1 MNWMTQIEAQM
12 DSGLQ
17 VSKKRYSDTF
27 VPTHGTKNGYDW
39 HRRGAIEAPC
49 TPCRD
54 AMKAWWVRER
64 TTKIRSKG
72 KRAME
77 YGAKHIPY
85 ELYEVLSTYG
95 TICHICQEP
104 IDMTAPRR
112 VGSDGWEQGLHLDHL
127 IPLSKGGE
135 DTIENIRPTHGQC
148 NLIKHTTI
156 LEQK

>member
-1 MNWMTQIEAQM
+1 MNWMIQIEAQV
-12 DSGLQ
+12 DSDLQ

-27 VPTHGTKNGYDW
+27 VPQHGTKNGYDW
-39 HRRGAIEAPC
+39 HRRGPIETPC

-64 TTKIRSKG
+64 IIKIRNKG
-72 KRAME
+72 KRARE

-85 ELYEVLSTYG
+85 ELNEVLNTYG
-95 TICHICQEP
+95 TNCHICQEP
-104 IDMTAPRR
+104 IDMNAPRR
-112 VGSDGWEQGLHLDHL
+112 VGLDGWEQGLHLDHL